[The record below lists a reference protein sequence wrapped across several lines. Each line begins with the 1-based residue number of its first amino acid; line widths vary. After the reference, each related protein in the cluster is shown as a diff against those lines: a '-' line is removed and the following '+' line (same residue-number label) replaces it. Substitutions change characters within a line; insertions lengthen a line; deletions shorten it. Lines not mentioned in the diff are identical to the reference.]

1 MTGYLFGDRYQ
12 VGDTLGFGGMSEVHR
27 GRDLRLGRD
36 VAVKVLRADLARDPS
51 FQARFRRE
59 AQNAASLNH
68 PAIVAVYDTGETA
81 GETGPVPYI
90 VMEYVDGDT
99 LRDVLKREGP
109 MAPRRAMEIVAD
121 VCAALDFS
129 HRHGIVHRDV
139 KPANIMLNRAGAV
152 KVMDFGIARAVS
164 DGQATMTATSA
175 VIGTAQYLSP
185 EQARGESVD
194 ARSDVYATGCVLYE
208 LLTGQPPFTGDSP
221 VAIAYQHVREAPRPP
236 SEAQPGL
243 PKELDAIVLK
253 ALNKNPLNRYQ
264 TAAEMRSDLVRAL
277 SGQAVQAT
285 PLMSDDERTELMRA
299 APTRVGAGGSPPL
312 LAPPVRSVP
321 DGDWVPEDAD
331 RSKRV
336 WGFVG
341 IGVLCLAL
349 LAGAIWLTLRVISAP
364 PPQALVAVP
373 DLSGMTQEE
382 ATAKLRDSR
391 LTLGTITPTE
401 SSDADK
407 DKVVNQ
413 RPSSQTQVAQDS
425 PVNLEIGK
433 GVSLVSVPNV
443 VSYTPDAAKKA
454 LNDANLQYQE
464 VPQSSSDADKG
475 KALAQDPAAQA
486 QVVPGSTVKVTI
498 GTGLETVQ
506 VPDGLVGQTLDQ
518 ATAALT
524 AAKLQM
530 VSQEADGTEPANQV
544 TGMDPAAGTRVQEG
558 TPITLTVSNNSL
570 MVMPNLQNSTP
581 DQAVGILQDNGWK
594 GDSDSLSRSTKVTN
608 NPGLVGAILSQ
619 SPAQGSVVPKAG
631 TAVAVV
637 IGEAGTETIPDVVG
651 KTEAEARAA
660 MAGIPNVTW
669 GVAGGTPPGKAGT
682 VQGQS
687 AAGAVQI
694 GTPVTVNIYGPETPA
709 TTAAPPA
716 TAAPPTAA
724 PPTAAPPGG

>member
-68 PAIVAVYDTGETA
+68 PAIVAVYDTGETT

-99 LRDVLKREGP
+99 LRDVLKQEGP
-109 MAPRRAMEIVAD
+109 LPPRRAMEIVAD

-236 SEAQPGL
+236 SEVQPGL
-243 PKELDAIVLK
+243 PTELDAIVLK

-312 LAPPVRSVP
+312 LAPPVRSGP
-321 DGDWVPEDAD
+321 DGDWEPEDAD

-382 ATAKLRDSR
+382 ATAKLRESR

-443 VSYTPDAAKKA
+443 VTYTPDAAKKA
-454 LNDANLQYQE
+454 LNDANLQYEE
-464 VPQSSSDADKG
+464 VQQSSSDADKG
-475 KALAQDPAAQA
+475 KALSQDPAAQA
-486 QVVPGSTVKVTI
+486 QVLPGSTVKVTI

-506 VPDGLVGQTLDQ
+506 VPDGIVGQSLDQ

-524 AAKLQM
+524 AAKLQV
-530 VSQEADGTEPANQV
+530 VSQEADGTEDVNQV
-544 TGMDPAAGTRVQEG
+544 IGMDPAPGTRVQEG

-581 DQAVGILQDNGWK
+581 DQAVGILQDAGWNGD
-594 GDSDSLSRSTKVTN
+594 GGSLNKSTKVTN

-619 SPAQGSVVPKAG
+619 SPAQGTVVPKTG
-631 TAVAVV
+631 TEVSVV
-637 IGEAGTETIPDVVG
+637 VGEAGTETIPDVVG
-651 KTEAEARAA
+651 KPEAEARAA

-669 GVAGGTPPGKAGT
+669 GVAGNTPAGKAGT
-682 VQGQS
+682 VQGQT
-687 AAGAVQI
+687 AAGGARV
-694 GTPVTVNIYGPETPA
+694 GTPVTVNVYGPESTPSTA
-709 TTAAPPA
+709 PAGPPTTAS
-716 TAAPPTAA
+716 
-724 PPTAAPPGG
+724 PPGNRGPGG

>member
-109 MAPRRAMEIVAD
+109 LPPRRAMEIVAD

-236 SEAQPGL
+236 SEAKPGL

-299 APTRVGAGGSPPL
+299 APTRVGPGGSPPL

-321 DGDWVPEDAD
+321 DGDWDPEDAD

-341 IGVLCLAL
+341 IGALCLAL
-349 LAGAIWLTLRVISAP
+349 LAGAIWLTLRVISAAP
-364 PPQALVAVP
+364 PPALVAVP
-373 DLSGMTQEE
+373 NLSGMTQEE
-382 ATAKLRDSR
+382 ATAKLRESR

-475 KALAQDPAAQA
+475 KALAQDPAPQA

-506 VPDGLVGQTLDQ
+506 VPDGIVGQSLDE

-524 AAKLQM
+524 GAKLQV

-544 TGMDPAAGTRVQEG
+544 TGMDPAPGTRVQEG

-570 MVMPNLQNSTP
+570 MVMPSLQNSTP

-594 GDSDSLSRSTKVTN
+594 GDAGNLSKSTKVTT

-619 SPAQGSVVPKAG
+619 SPAQGAVVPKVG
-631 TAVAVV
+631 TAVSVV
-637 IGEAGTETIPDVVG
+637 VGEGGTETIPDVVG
-651 KTEAEARAA
+651 KSEADARAA

-669 GVAGGTPPGKAGT
+669 GVAGATPPGKAGT
-682 VQGQS
+682 VQGQT
-687 AAGAVQI
+687 AAGVVQV
-694 GTPVTVNIYGPETPA
+694 GTPVTVNVYGPEAAVAP

-716 TAAPPTAA
+716 SVTPP
-724 PPTAAPPGG
+724 PSGG